1 LNACNL
7 DRAYF
12 SPYDLKPKGVTRIA
26 GIYGKELLITTTK
39 FGKMLLY
46 ALPLGEDVV
55 FPLWE
60 KCINLGTSFV
70 NIMNEWIHLGKNLKY
85 SKRAHVGVIKNLT
98 LKIARK

>member
-7 DRAYF
+7 DRSYF

-26 GIYGKELLITTTK
+26 CIYGKELLIATTK

-46 ALPLGEDVV
+46 ALPLGEDAI

-70 NIMNEWIHLGKNLKY
+70 KIMSEWIHLGKFFKY
-85 SKRAHVGVIKNLT
+85 GKRAHSGVIKNLA
-98 LKIARK
+98 LKITRK

>member
-7 DRAYF
+7 GRACF
-12 SPYDLKPKGVTRIA
+12 SPYDLKPIGVTRIA

-46 ALPLGEDVV
+46 ALPLGEDDV

-70 NIMNEWIHLGKNLKY
+70 KIMSEWIHLGKNFKSNKKY
-85 SKRAHVGVIKNLT
+85 MLVS
-98 LKIARK
+98 LKI